1 MISTRDGAAPY
12 LKTLP
17 CVADQDRHRGRLR
30 DARTSLSL
38 YSKVTARSRAPR
50 FAGRARRNTIPYQL
64 AQEVES

>member
-38 YSKVTARSRAPR
+38 YSRVYGAV
-50 FAGRARRNTIPYQL
+50 AGPAVRGTCPSQHHPSLTSWRKR
-64 AQEVES
+64 